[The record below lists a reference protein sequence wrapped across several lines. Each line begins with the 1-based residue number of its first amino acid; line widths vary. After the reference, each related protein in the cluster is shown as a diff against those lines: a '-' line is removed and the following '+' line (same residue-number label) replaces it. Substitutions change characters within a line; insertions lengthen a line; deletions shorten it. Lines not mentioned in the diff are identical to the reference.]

1 MVISI
6 LFITL
11 IMNNHIK
18 TIITM
23 LVLVVIVLALIYLPD
38 IIWWISVILVS
49 SVLLTAIYGFIYE
62 FFESTDK

>member
-1 MVISI
+1 
-6 LFITL
+6 
-11 IMNNHIK
+11 
-18 TIITM
+18 M